1 VAAERSG
8 HDFIPGEIVVANMGG
23 KTKLAARRLGFVLL
37 DERQLPALNLTVA
50 RLRIPRA
57 MTAPEA
63 RRLLASRFP
72 GIAVDL
78 NALYRP
84 EGTLVLPPPDYPA
97 KLIGWGPV
105 PVSCGRGLRLGLLDT
120 AVDTTLPGL
129 HGANIVERSFLAPD
143 STAASSEHGS
153 AIAWLLVGRR
163 VGRSGGLLPG
173 AELAVAGV
181 FRADPDGAAIADV
194 MALVSGLDWL
204 TSRRTPVINMSFAGE
219 RNAVVALALRNAIAR
234 HVVVVAAAGNGGASS
249 GPAFPA
255 ADAGVIAVTAVDS
268 HAQPYS
274 DANQG
279 NYIAFA
285 APGVRVWTAG
295 RWPTG
300 SYQSGT
306 SFAAPFVTAAVG
318 MQLADGAEP
327 AATEIT
333 RILAKTARD
342 LGPPGRD
349 PIFGWGLLQA
359 ASPCSTLNAG
369 RVE

>member
-1 VAAERSG
+1 
-8 HDFIPGEIVVANMGG
+8 
-23 KTKLAARRLGFVLL
+23 
-37 DERQLPALNLTVA
+37 
-50 RLRIPRA
+50 
-57 MTAPEA
+57 
-63 RRLLASRFP
+63 
-72 GIAVDL
+72 
-78 NALYRP
+78 
-84 EGTLVLPPPDYPA
+84 
-97 KLIGWGPV
+97 
-105 PVSCGRGLRLGLLDT
+105 
-120 AVDTTLPGL
+120 
-129 HGANIVERSFLAPD
+129 
-143 STAASSEHGS
+143 
-153 AIAWLLVGRR
+153 
-163 VGRSGGLLPG
+163 
-173 AELAVAGV
+173 
-181 FRADPDGAAIADV
+181 
-194 MALVSGLDWL
+194 LDWL

-219 RNAVVALALRNAIAR
+219 RNAVVAVALRNAIAR

-255 ADAGVIAVTAVDS
+255 AETGVIAVTAVDS

-295 RWPTG
+295 PRPTG

-318 MQLADGAEP
+318 MRLADGAEP
-327 AATEIT
+327 AAAEIT